1 MFMANY
7 NGVRAQLASRHFPP
21 SASGLLTMTRSPAV
35 VFAHTFMALSILALA
50 APASALAAGVPALRT
65 LTSKHLTLVTDL
77 PPDEEVDA
85 LPGYF
90 DQAFEQW
97 CAYFDIDPAAH
108 ENWQVHGHLMQSRE
122 RFQAAGLLPE
132 NLPEFATG
140 YSLQDAIWLYDQ
152 TSVYYRRQL
161 LLHEGTHAFMNA
173 VVGGTGP
180 SWYAEGLAELLGT
193 HRLDDGKLTLN
204 VVPRDREEVPKWGR
218 IEAVQ
223 ADFARKRA
231 LTLAKVFKLSGTLHG
246 TIENYGWCWAAAAF
260 LENHP
265 RYHERFRGLQA
276 HLREPDFA
284 ERVDAAFAEDR
295 ARLDEDWQLF
305 VTHVDYGYD
314 FARMDVELIAG
325 KPLDGSARALVA
337 ADRGWQSSGV
347 AVEAGKKYRLRA
359 AGRYQVAGGERP
371 WTSEPGGVTIH
382 YERGQPLGIL
392 LAAVR
397 SDDPAANSPSGLIR
411 PIVVGLDT
419 TLTAQRSGTLYLR
432 VNDSA
437 GGLAD
442 NTGSAEVEISA
453 AP

>member
-1 MFMANY
+1 MILWPAVFFANC
-7 NGVRAQLASRHFPP
+7 VAILVLVIAP
-21 SASGLLTMTRSPAV
+21 SASVRGSGLPE
-35 VFAHTFMALSILALA
+35 
-50 APASALAAGVPALRT
+50 LRT

-77 PPDEEVDA
+77 PSDEEVDA

-97 CAYFDIDPAAH
+97 CAYFGIDPAAH
-108 ENWQVHGHLMQSRE
+108 EDWQVHGHLMQSRE
-122 RFQAAGLLPE
+122 RFQAAGLLPAGV
-132 NLPEFATG
+132 PEFATG
-140 YSLQDAIWLYDQ
+140 YTLEDSVWLYDQ

-180 SWYAEGLAELLGT
+180 AWYAEGLAELLGT

-218 IEAVQ
+218 VEAVQ
-223 ADFARKRA
+223 SDFIRRRA

-260 LENHP
+260 LEHHP

-276 HLREPDFA
+276 HVREADFA

-305 VTHVDYGYD
+305 VANVNYGFD
-314 FARMDVELIAG
+314 FAGMDVELAAG
-325 KPLDGSARALVA
+325 EPLGETPARTLVA
-337 ADRGWQSSGV
+337 ANRGWQSSGV
-347 AVEAGKKYRLRA
+347 ALEAGKKYRLRA

-371 WTSEPGGVTIH
+371 WTSEPGGVTIR
-382 YERGQPLGIL
+382 YEHGQPLGIL

-397 SDDPAANSPSGLIR
+397 SDDSAENSPSGLIR
-411 PIVVGLDT
+411 PIVVGLET
-419 TLTAQRSGTLYLR
+419 TLTAPRSGTLYLR
-432 VNDSA
+432 INDSA
-437 GGLAD
+437 GGLVD
-442 NTGSAEVEISA
+442 NTGSAEVEISEL
-453 AP
+453 P